1 MRDAAASVLVCAVE
15 GTALS
20 DTEKF
25 FYERV
30 APAGVT
36 LFARN
41 IPEYFPDTV
50 KLIRQLQS
58 LRPAGEP
65 PMVIAIDQEGGRVR
79 RIKHPEFPNQGPAMN
94 LAGGG
99 SDQEALAEIETYAA
113 ALGRALLN
121 VGVNV
126 NFAPVLD
133 ILTEPA
139 NDAIGDRAF
148 GTDVDPVCQRAGAFL
163 RGMQQSGV
171 LGCLKHFPGQGD
183 AQVDTHKGRA
193 LVDLPVKLL
202 YDRELVPFR
211 ALLEQA
217 PMVMV
222 SHCIYP
228 QLAPEEA
235 SRSPRIIGGLLRG
248 EMEFEG
254 VVVSDD
260 MNMGALPQDRGPW
273 LESIVDAVAAGCDMI
288 LVCRDIEKC
297 EAAYEALTA
306 AAAKSASFRKRLHE
320 AAERVMAMRTR
331 LFVSV

>member
-20 DTEKF
+20 NAEKF

-41 IPEYFPDTV
+41 IPAHYPDTV
-50 KLIRQLQS
+50 NLVRALQS
-58 LRPAGEP
+58 LRPAGDP

-79 RIKHPEFPNQGPAMN
+79 RIKQPEFPNQGPAMA
-94 LAGGG
+94 LAGG
-99 SDQEALAEIETYAA
+99 SVDPDALAEIESYAA
-113 ALGRALLN
+113 AVGRALLS

-133 ILTEPA
+133 ILTEPM

-148 GTDVDPVCQRAGAFL
+148 GTDLDPVCRRAGAFL
-163 RGMQQSGV
+163 RGMQQTGV

-193 LVDLPVKLL
+193 LVDLPPKLL

-211 ALLEQA
+211 AMLEHA
-217 PMVMV
+217 PMVMI

-248 EMEFEG
+248 EMQFEG

-260 MNMGALPQDRGPW
+260 MNMGALPQDRALW
-273 LESIVDAVAAGCDMI
+273 LESIVEAVAAGIDMV

-306 AAAKSASFRKRLHE
+306 AAAKSASFKKRLLE
-320 AAERVMAMRTR
+320 AAGRVTQMRTR
-331 LFVSV
+331 LFVSS